1 MSKTIITNDDQ
12 WELSTALYAI
22 DSEAELVTDYSGR
35 GMYGG
40 ECIGI
45 IAKDTDAILLSLSR
59 RLPDHLAD
67 KIENAEVAHDSMGL
81 REIVYW
87 PSLAV
92 EDEPVQASNNYML
105 VHTGIEVTFDLDET
119 ILVDAEVVEHE
130 TGSDEIT
137 EEMLQK
143 HGTPLRDMIN
153 PETFSD
159 LVKLV
164 QTFLPEADIQDDLEG
179 QIVIYTNRT
188 LNEDDEIEVIG

>member
-1 MSKTIITNDDQ
+1 MSKTIITSDDQ
-12 WELSTALYAI
+12 WELSTAMYAI
-22 DSEAELVTDYSGR
+22 DSDAELVTDYSGR

-45 IAKDTDAILLSLSR
+45 IASDTDRILLSLSR
-59 RLPDHLAD
+59 RLPDHLAQ
-67 KIENAEVAHDSMGL
+67 KIEDAEVAHDSMGL

-87 PSLAV
+87 PSLVV
-92 EDEPVQASNNYML
+92 EDDPVQSNNYML

-119 ILVDAEVVEHE
+119 ILVDAEVVENE

-143 HGTPLRDMIN
+143 HGVPLRNMIN
-153 PETFSD
+153 PQTFAD

-164 QTFLPEADIQDDLEG
+164 QTFLPEADIQDDLDG
-179 QIVIYTNRT
+179 QIIIYTNRT

>member
-1 MSKTIITNDDQ
+1 MSKTIITSDDQ
-12 WELSTALYAI
+12 WELSTAMYAI
-22 DSEAELVTDYSGR
+22 DSDAELVTDYSGR

-45 IAKDTDAILLSLSR
+45 IASDTDRILLSLSR
-59 RLPDHLAD
+59 RLPDHLAQ
-67 KIENAEVAHDSMGL
+67 KIEDAEVAHDSMGL

-87 PSLAV
+87 PSLVV
-92 EDEPVQASNNYML
+92 EDDPVQSNNYML

-119 ILVDAEVVEHE
+119 ILVDAEVVENE

-143 HGTPLRDMIN
+143 HGVALRNMIN
-153 PETFSD
+153 PQTFAD

-164 QTFLPEADIQDDLEG
+164 QTFLPEADIQDDLDG
-179 QIVIYTNRT
+179 QIIIY
-188 LNEDDEIEVIG
+188 